1 MRRIWPLYITL
12 PVVILCATVSSLCS
26 TLTIVP
32 LLLPSPSTRDTL
44 PAQDLAYPE
53 SRFVEV
59 MGVEVHY
66 VEAGVGDTVFL
77 LLHGFGAS
85 TYSWQGMMEPLSR
98 YGRVIAY
105 DRPGFGLT
113 ERPRAGEYDAARNPY
128 AAGTQPDLVVAL
140 MDAIGVERAV
150 LVGHSAGGS
159 VAVATAL
166 RYPERVRALILESPA
181 VIEAGG
187 PVPSW
192 LRPIIR
198 SPQSRRLGPWLA
210 RLFAGRA
217 DSFLETAWE
226 HPEAITAEM
235 REGYQRPFR
244 VEGWDRGLWEVV
256 MASGADD
263 LRASLGDIRAP
274 AVVITGDGDRI
285 VPPENSRQ
293 VAEAIPGVRYLEV
306 PDCGHIAHE
315 ERPAEFLAH
324 VDEFL
329 QEVGLAAP

>member
-1 MRRIWPLYITL
+1 MRRIWPLFVML

-44 PAQDLAYPE
+44 PAQDLAYPD

-59 MGVEVHY
+59 SGTEVHY
-66 VEAGVGDTVFL
+66 VEVGEGDTVFL

-113 ERPRAGEYDAARNPY
+113 ERPRAGEYDPTRNPY
-128 AAGTQPDLVVAL
+128 ATDTQPDLAVAL
-140 MDAIGVERAV
+140 MDALGVEQAV

-166 RYPERVRALILESPA
+166 RYPERVRALVLESPA
-181 VIEAGG
+181 VLEARE
-187 PVPSW
+187 PVLSW
-192 LRPIIR
+192 VDPLLR

-226 HPEAITAEM
+226 HPERISAEM

-256 MASGADD
+256 MASAAEG
-263 LRASLGDIRAP
+263 LGLNLGDIRAP
-274 AVVITGDGDRI
+274 AVVITGEGDRV
-285 VPPENSRQ
+285 VPPANSRQ

-315 ERPAEFLAH
+315 ECPAEFLAH